1 MKNTNTKSDI
11 QDELNKAARL
21 INAILRLM
29 HRGAMQH
36 DQARLELSA
45 LAKGIA
51 KTEIE
56 HCVKHA
62 IRAVDINEQGL
73 QEINRDNANK
83 PVW

>member
-1 MKNTNTKSDI
+1 MSTEKDI

-29 HRGAMQH
+29 HKGAIKH

-45 LAKGIA
+45 LPKGIA

-56 HCVKHA
+56 HCVKQA
-62 IRAVDINEQGL
+62 MRAVDINEESLEEKNHG
-73 QEINRDNANK
+73 NGKK